1 MYQKYVDDELT
12 NRGKEVDNLSKLIYI
27 KQKKIDVRED
37 QEKKE
42 KAVQDRIRREF
53 EQSIA
58 VRVTEGSTEGK

>member
-1 MYQKYVDDELT
+1 MNKKYVDDELT
-12 NRGKEVDNLSKLIYI
+12 NKGKEVDNLNKLIYI

-53 EQSIA
+53 EEA
-58 VRVTEGSTEGK
+58 VAARVTEGSTEDK